1 MSKTHQKVIDSFIE
15 DKYCKVT
22 NTETNGNELFLFGN
36 CIAKKET
43 DGVYIS
49 AGGYKPTVTT
59 QDRLN
64 MLGAGITFIKGQ
76 FYVEGVKWDGK
87 WLKLGTLPKLE
98 TEKEEKGLFN

>member
-1 MSKTHQKVIDSFIE
+1 MSKSIEPVIEAFWKGKSKKVS
-15 DKYCKVT
+15 
-22 NTETNGNELFLFGN
+22 NTETDGSYLYLFGN

-49 AGGYKPTVTT
+49 AGGYKPTITT

-76 FYVEGVKWDGK
+76 FYVKSVKWDGK
-87 WLKLGTLPKLE
+87 WLKLGTLPELE

>member
-1 MSKTHQKVIDSFIE
+1 MSKSIEPVIKAFWEGKPKKVS
-15 DKYCKVT
+15 
-22 NTETNGNELFLFGN
+22 NTETDGSNLWLFGN

-49 AGGYKPTVTT
+49 AGSYKPTVTT

-64 MLGAGITFIKGQ
+64 MLEAGITFIKGQ
-76 FYVEGVKWDGK
+76 FYVKGVKWNGE
-87 WLKLGTLPKLE
+87 WLKLDTLPEIK